1 MVVTAPGPIVEQI
14 LAQLF
19 IAFGQ
24 GAGTMTVSHEA
35 IAAARNLYI
44 NRIPEFENKWD
55 EIALQ
60 SLEYARAIGRVAAL
74 RAVQHGRNVI
84 SKDDW
89 IEAAKQV
96 AQHPDKTYRF
106 CPICMGAGGSI
117 PEILGV

>member
-14 LAQLF
+14 LAQVF

-24 GAGTMTVSHEA
+24 GAGTMTVAHDAIDAARQEYA
-35 IAAARNLYI
+35 DGIAASAPRWN
-44 NRIPEFENKWD
+44 
-55 EIALQ
+55 EIALPT
-60 SLEYARAIGRVAAL
+60 LEYARAIGRVAAYL
-74 RAVQHGRNVI
+74 AVKDGRNVI
-84 SKDDW
+84 SKGDW